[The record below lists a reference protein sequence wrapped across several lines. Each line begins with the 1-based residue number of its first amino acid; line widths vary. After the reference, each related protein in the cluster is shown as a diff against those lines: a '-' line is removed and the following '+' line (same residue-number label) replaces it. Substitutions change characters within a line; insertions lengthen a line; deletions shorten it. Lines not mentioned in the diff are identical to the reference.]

1 MIIKPAVLEPRPAAA
16 RKQSRSRNRPRR
28 GCSSPGQ
35 DLCKVNIAFG
45 SPSGTEFSASTYRQG
60 RSEPNRSLYSVCSA
74 ACGNRFFLLLA
85 EGKLFSG
92 SVILQDV
99 PRILDG
105 EKQGERRNILR
116 HMQERYIYPRRR
128 FYKSKILT
136 DGEDL
141 IFASSTSEILSGLD
155 KRRLVVS
162 F

>member
-116 HMQERYIYPRRR
+116 HGHGSWQCPAPTTRSGIGADSAQELPSWPAE
-128 FYKSKILT
+128 K
-136 DGEDL
+136 
-141 IFASSTSEILSGLD
+141 
-155 KRRLVVS
+155 
-162 F
+162 